1 MCELAPGQSLLCSS
15 GDESVPEDM
24 MDPISAA
31 IIGAVAAGLLQGVGD
46 VSQQALVD
54 GYRRLKTL
62 LTGRLGDRSEV
73 VQAVE
78 AVETHPESAAW
89 RAVLAEEV
97 GRSGA
102 DRDDEIT
109 AAARDLLDRLRQDPA
124 VAASVQQAIGSYIAQ
139 ADRHGHAEVNVN
151 TPKA

>member
-1 MCELAPGQSLLCSS
+1 
-15 GDESVPEDM
+15 

-31 IIGAVAAGLLQGVGD
+31 IAGAVAAGLLRGAGD

-54 GYRRLKTL
+54 GYQRLKNL
-62 LTGRLGDRSEV
+62 LVGRFGDRSDV

-78 AVETHPESAAW
+78 AVETRPDSVARRE
-89 RAVLAEEV
+89 VLAEEV

-109 AAARDLLDRLRQDPA
+109 AAARDLLARLQQDPA
-124 VAASVQQAIGSYIAQ
+124 VASSVQQAIGSYIAQ
-139 ADRHGHAEVNVN
+139 ADRHSHAEVNVN

>member
-1 MCELAPGQSLLCSS
+1 
-15 GDESVPEDM
+15 
-24 MDPISAA
+24 MDPVSAA
-31 IIGAVAAGLLQGVGD
+31 IAGAVAAGLLQGAGD

-54 GYRRLKTL
+54 GYRRLKNL
-62 LTGRLGDRSEV
+62 LVGRFGDRSDV

-78 AVETHPESAAW
+78 AVEAHPDSSGRRE
-89 RAVLAEEV
+89 VLAEEV

-109 AAARDLLDRLRQDPA
+109 AAARDLLARLQQDSA
-124 VAASVQQAIGSYIAQ
+124 VASSVQKAIGSYIAQ